1 MVSTPTDPDR
11 LVDQLFRVLRYALI
25 GVCATL
31 VHAAI
36 LWLLVTF
43 ADLRPSFATI
53 VGFLAA
59 FNVSYF
65 GHYHFTFH
73 STEPHH
79 RALPR
84 FFAVAL
90 SGAVLNWLI
99 FFIVND
105 GFGIDYWVAFLI
117 AVFVVPIFVFAMSGR
132 LAFKKVDGEVPSL
145 KQN

>member
-59 FNVSYF
+59 FSVSYF

-73 STEPHH
+73 STEPHR

-105 GFGIDYWVAFLI
+105 GFGIDYWIAFLI

-132 LAFKKVDGEVPSL
+132 LAFKKVDGEAPSL
-145 KQN
+145 NQS